1 MKLSINQYKC
11 NFQTQNKIQNDFIVL
26 LITTFIIFYPL
37 TNFNLVFNRFS
48 QVKYFNWTKGCVF
61 LRRKDVDELYDAIP
75 VNRVVVI
82 KKLYS
87 NYFFHFF
94 KPK

>member
-26 LITTFIIFYPL
+26 LITTFIIFYQL

-48 QVKYFNWTKGCVF
+48 QVK
-61 LRRKDVDELYDAIP
+61 
-75 VNRVVVI
+75 
-82 KKLYS
+82 
-87 NYFFHFF
+87 
-94 KPK
+94 